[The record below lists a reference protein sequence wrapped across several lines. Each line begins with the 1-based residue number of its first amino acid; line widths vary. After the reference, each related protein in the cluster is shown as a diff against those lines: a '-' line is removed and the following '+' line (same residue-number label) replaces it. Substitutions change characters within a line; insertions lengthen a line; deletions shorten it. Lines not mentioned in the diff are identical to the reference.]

1 MSFGLNKCAVLE
13 MKWGRKQHRSGIE
26 LPNGVSKRELENVGY
41 KNLEILQLD
50 QTLDATEDESED
62 RGGVYPPGN
71 VMPV

>member
-1 MSFGLNKCAVLE
+1 M
-13 MKWGRKQHRSGIE
+13 
-26 LPNGVSKRELENVGY
+26 GY